1 MPPPLWEAGY
11 SFPLPQ
17 SPTWPDAD
25 LFCLDMKVSGH
36 WGGVQTLALGL
47 YMGSGVPGSLPPHHG
62 RGHDTPCPLRLTSP
76 LTASLPGPGRPPP
89 QGTVPPS
96 PQVHGVRGR
105 GGEAMSERTV
115 DEGGAG
121 RASSSTPQACS
132 SGALSPRAGP
142 EARYATVFPRS
153 QRPEA
158 VGAWEGFG
166 PQHGPTHPGRIGQ

>member
-1 MPPPLWEAGY
+1 M
-11 SFPLPQ
+11 
-17 SPTWPDAD
+17 
-25 LFCLDMKVSGH
+25 
-36 WGGVQTLALGL
+36 GVGIQTLALGL
-47 YMGSGVPGSLPPHHG
+47 YMGSGAPGSLPPHHG
-62 RGHDTPCPLRLTSP
+62 QGHDTPCPCRLTSP

-89 QGTVPPS
+89 QGSVPPS

-105 GGEAMSERTV
+105 GGEAMSGRTV
-115 DEGGAG
+115 DEGGTG

-158 VGAWEGFG
+158 VGAWEGRG
-166 PQHGPTHPGRIGQ
+166 TQHGPSQPLGHWAVTSKPPVAWGLPRSRRERAKV